1 VRPRQ
6 VLGFTGLQAPGGR
19 GISEIRAI
27 LGGLFIALGLAPLL
41 LNDPVAYQMLG
52 IANVGIAIARAVSM
66 FVLDNAV
73 TRSNSTSLVFEIGFA
88 VVLLM

>member
-1 VRPRQ
+1 
-6 VLGFTGLQAPGGR
+6 
-19 GISEIRAI
+19 
-27 LGGLFIALGLAPLL
+27 
-41 LNDPVAYQMLG
+41 MLG